1 MKCVYNYKKSNT
13 FNNRLLEALKEADKM
28 LKNPE
33 KYTWYDNMEDLKA
46 ALES

>member
-1 MKCVYNYKKSNT
+1 MKYVYDSKKSNT

-33 KYTWYDNMEDLKA
+33 KYTWYDNMDDLINSLED
-46 ALES
+46 